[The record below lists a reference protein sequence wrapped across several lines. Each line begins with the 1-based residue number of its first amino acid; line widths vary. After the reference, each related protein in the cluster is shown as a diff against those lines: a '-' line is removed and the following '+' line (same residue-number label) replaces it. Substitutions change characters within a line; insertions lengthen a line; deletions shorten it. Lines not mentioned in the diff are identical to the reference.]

1 MVTLIIIFII
11 LVLALIILSFTKNL
25 MKDNLDLRNRP
36 IEDRFKI
43 LIDEINKAILDG
55 KGKTEYPIAN
65 DKRLLELRSDDK
77 KNYLIEFDYS
87 TGNLTIHLKYLYL
100 QKELNAKVPFYHV
113 RDVDYF
119 TQKRM
124 ANEFIQKMRVAIA
137 KHQETIGIP
146 EQSAPL
152 HSQSD
157 DDLFDD
163 EDPINMIGSM
173 YEDLSMHQ
181 KKSIINMAYL
191 IFSAKGS
198 SWEEFVSYPTTRTQ
212 LNFLNLNWQDCQQ
225 QLNSEGENAIYSD
238 LRGLRDGVYD
248 SLLMFWLS
256 MVMTE
261 YGPDDYRA
269 DKFMSMNE
277 KLGHSEEDVE
287 QRIQKIQAMMNY
299 FGQG

>member
-1 MVTLIIIFII
+1 MLFR
-11 LVLALIILSFTKNL
+11 SNL
-25 MKDNLDLRNRP
+25 HSD
-36 IEDRFKI
+36 
-43 LIDEINKAILDG
+43 NKA
-55 KGKTEYPIAN
+55 
-65 DKRLLELRSDDK
+65 
-77 KNYLIEFDYS
+77 NYLIQFNYS
-87 TGNLTIHLKYLYL
+87 TGNLTIYLNYLYL
-100 QKELNAKVPFYHV
+100 HKELNANVPFYNV
-113 RDVDYF
+113 RNVDAF

-198 SWEEFVSYPTTRTQ
+198 SWEEFVNYPTTRTQ

>member
-152 HSQSD
+152 QSPSD
-157 DDLFDD
+157 DDSFDD
-163 EDPINMIGSM
+163 VDPINMIGSM

-198 SWEEFVSYPTTRTQ
+198 SWEEFVNYPTTRTQ

-287 QRIQKIQAMMNY
+287 QRIQKIQAMMNL

>member
-1 MVTLIIIFII
+1 MVTLIILFII
-11 LVLALIILSFTKNL
+11 LVLALIILRFAKDL
-25 MKDNLDLRNRP
+25 MTDIIDLRKRP

-152 HSQSD
+152 HSQSN

-163 EDPINMIGSM
+163 GDPINMIGSM

-198 SWEEFVSYPTTRTQ
+198 SWEEFVNYPTTRTQ

-225 QLNSEGENAIYSD
+225 QLNAEGENAIYSD

-277 KLGHSEEDVE
+277 RLGHSEDDVE
-287 QRIQKIQAMMNY
+287 QRIQKIQAMMNL

>member
-1 MVTLIIIFII
+1 MTLIILFII
-11 LVLALIILSFTKNL
+11 LVLALIILPFTKAL
-25 MKDNLDLRNRP
+25 MKDKQDLRERP
-36 IEDRFKI
+36 IEVRFKV

-152 HSQSD
+152 YSQSD

-163 EDPINMIGSM
+163 EDPINMVGSM
-173 YEDLSMHQ
+173 YGDLSMHQ

-198 SWEEFVSYPTTRTQ
+198 SWEEFINYPTTRSQ

-225 QLNSEGENAIYSD
+225 QLNAEGEDAIYSD

-277 KLGHSEEDVE
+277 KLGHSEEDIE

>member
-1 MVTLIIIFII
+1 MVTLIILFIV
-11 LVLALIILSFTKNL
+11 LVLALIFLPFTKAL
-25 MKDNLDLRNRP
+25 MKDKQDLRDSP
-36 IEDRFKI
+36 IEVRFKV

-55 KGKTEYPIAN
+55 KGKTVYPEEN
-65 DKRLLELRSDDK
+65 DKRWLNLHSDNK
-77 KNYLIEFDYS
+77 ANYLIQFNYS
-87 TGNLTIHLKYLYL
+87 TGNLTIYLNYLYL
-100 QKELNAKVPFYHV
+100 HKELNANVPFYNV
-113 RDVDYF
+113 RNVDAF

-137 KHQETIGIP
+137 KHQKTIGIP

-152 HSQSD
+152 YSQSD

-163 EDPINMIGSM
+163 EDPINMVGSM
-173 YEDLSMHQ
+173 YGDLSMHQ
-181 KKSIINMAYL
+181 KKSIINMAYQ

-198 SWEEFVSYPTTRTQ
+198 SWEEFVNYPTTRSQ

-225 QLNSEGENAIYSD
+225 QLNAEGEDAIYSD

-287 QRIQKIQAMMNY
+287 QRIQKMQAMMNL

>member
-1 MVTLIIIFII
+1 MVTLIILFII
-11 LVLALIILSFTKNL
+11 LVLALIILPFTKAL
-25 MKDNLDLRNRP
+25 MKDKQDLRERP
-36 IEDRFKI
+36 IEVRFKV

-55 KGKTEYPIAN
+55 KGKTVYPEEN
-65 DKRLLELRSDDK
+65 DKRWLNLHSDNK
-77 KNYLIEFDYS
+77 ANYLIQFNYS
-87 TGNLTIHLKYLYL
+87 TGNLTIYLNYLYL
-100 QKELNAKVPFYHV
+100 HKELNANVPFYNV
-113 RDVDYF
+113 RNVDAF

-152 HSQSD
+152 YSQSD

-163 EDPINMIGSM
+163 EDPINMVGSM
-173 YEDLSMHQ
+173 YGDLSMHQ

-198 SWEEFVSYPTTRTQ
+198 SWEEFVNYPTTRTQ

-225 QLNSEGENAIYSD
+225 QLNSEGEDAIYSD
-238 LRGLRDGVYD
+238 LRGLEDGVYD

>member
-1 MVTLIIIFII
+1 MVTLIILFII
-11 LVLALIILSFTKNL
+11 LVLALIILRFAKDL
-25 MKDNLDLRNRP
+25 MTDIIDLRKRP
-36 IEDRFKI
+36 IEVRFKI

-152 HSQSD
+152 HSQSN

-163 EDPINMIGSM
+163 GDPINMIGSM

-198 SWEEFVSYPTTRTQ
+198 SWEEFVNYGPTRTQ
-212 LNFLNLNWQDCQQ
+212 LNFLNLNWKDCQQ
-225 QLNSEGENAIYSD
+225 QLNSN
-238 LRGLRDGVYD
+238 
-248 SLLMFWLS
+248 
-256 MVMTE
+256 
-261 YGPDDYRA
+261 
-269 DKFMSMNE
+269 
-277 KLGHSEEDVE
+277 
-287 QRIQKIQAMMNY
+287 
-299 FGQG
+299 

>member
-152 HSQSD
+152 YSQSD

-163 EDPINMIGSM
+163 EDPINMVGSM
-173 YEDLSMHQ
+173 YGDLSMHQ

-198 SWEEFVSYPTTRTQ
+198 SWEEFVNYPTTRTQ

-225 QLNSEGENAIYSD
+225 QLNAEGEDAIYSD